1 MQTPGNALF
10 FHAIIFLSYALSF
23 WHAHACTGRTF
34 DQASF
39 AWNPVHEEPFRA
51 KEWISQIL
59 RAHRRY
65 GRIHRSHKERIKSYF
80 RRCGKKPVSLK
91 DMLKEIGESSSK
103 VFSTAP
109 CYKNIRCCRLLALA
123 RGNITELLCRRI
135 DPQELAKMSFSSC
148 HRCTSGHEKP

>member
-10 FHAIIFLSYALSF
+10 FMQLFFFRMHYLFGMHMRVLEGRLIKHLSRGIQS
-23 WHAHACTGRTF
+23 TK
-34 DQASF
+34 
-39 AWNPVHEEPFRA
+39 NPSER
-51 KEWISQIL
+51 KNGS
-59 RAHRRY
+59 HRFFELIEDME
-65 GRIHRSHKERIKSYF
+65 GSIDLTKRIKSYF
-80 RRCGKKPVSLK
+80 RRCGKKPLSLK

-135 DPQELAKMSFSSC
+135 DPQDLAKMSFSSC